1 MKELKQKLEEL
12 KNSGGTNREI
22 TDSMLMLDCEIRDLG
37 SGALKEAIAE
47 AKNKSK
53 VIYEAISEVDPE
65 IGKMLILNLDI

>member
-22 TDSMLMLDCEIRDLG
+22 TDSMLMLDQEIRDLG
-37 SGALKEAIAE
+37 KGALKEAITE

-53 VIYEAISEVDPE
+53 VIYKAIKEVDPE
-65 IGKMLILNLDI
+65 IGKMLILNIDM